1 MIKKDYIDIIEALL
15 FASPDPLTQKKVNL
29 VLSSEAPELKIIVD
43 ELNQNYIDAGN
54 AFEIRFIANGYQL
67 VAKKEY
73 EHYINIMLSKTGKV
87 NLSPAALD
95 SLAIIAY
102 KQPIGRHEIEAIRG
116 VDSSGV
122 IKTLL
127 SRKLVAIKGRS
138 NGPGR
143 PLLYKT
149 TDGFLQYFGLKTI
162 SDLPK
167 LKEIT
172 ELLDSDPRLGEQ
184 IAVFDKNNKIENT
197 ANENK

>member
-1 MIKKDYIDIIEALL
+1 MVKQDYIEIIEALL
-15 FASPDPLTQKKVNL
+15 FASPEPLTQKKINM
-29 VLSSEAPELKIIVD
+29 VLYPESPELEIIVN
-43 ELNQNYIDAGN
+43 ELNEIYSDGGH
-54 AFEIRFIANGYQL
+54 AFEIRFVANGYQL

-73 EHYINIMLSKTGKV
+73 EHYIRIMLSKTGKV

-102 KQPIGRHEIEAIRG
+102 KQPIGRHEVEAIRG

-127 SRKLVAIKGRS
+127 NRKLVAIKGRS

-149 TDGFLQYFGLKTI
+149 TDAFLQYFGLKALH
-162 SDLPK
+162 DLPK

-172 ELLDSDPRLGEQ
+172 ELLESDPRLGEQ
-184 IAVFDKNNKIENT
+184 IAVFDKNNKIENLT
-197 ANENK
+197 NENK